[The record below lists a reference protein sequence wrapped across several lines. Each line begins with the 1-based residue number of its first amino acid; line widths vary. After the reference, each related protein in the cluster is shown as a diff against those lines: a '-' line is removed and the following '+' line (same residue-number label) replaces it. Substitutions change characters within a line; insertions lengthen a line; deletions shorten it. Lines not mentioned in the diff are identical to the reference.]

1 VTSLAGFVIGGAPSS
16 VSGKACDAGYLGA
29 AIAAFTGAAPAAS
42 DSCGTSLTMSV
53 QVTLPDSTTQA
64 SIPARFPKGTSTVVW
79 SAADAAGNTA
89 SETRTVQVDDR
100 QVLTIAAALDGVAA
114 GNSTRGVNMTYSG
127 GPTGGQAAIVP
138 MVNNAGL
145 ASGSVD
151 VDIAPAIIGSPA
163 CASLKD
169 LAHSLRKTAAGFGTS
184 GTKWTVDFGTLQQGD
199 SNDDDLV
206 DILDF
211 GHYVGDFSGAVAPAA
226 RSNFDGDT
234 DVDTADFTFISGNFF
249 QLGAACSNATHNTPR
264 GSVTVKDLRRMG
276 MGELAAADINRDGRV
291 DQADIVA
298 FLRGARA
305 GEATRDA
312 GAARGSAE

>member
-1 VTSLAGFVIGGAPSS
+1 
-16 VSGKACDAGYLGA
+16 
-29 AIAAFTGAAPAAS
+29 
-42 DSCGTSLTMSV
+42 
-53 QVTLPDSTTQA
+53 
-64 SIPARFPKGTSTVVW
+64 
-79 SAADAAGNTA
+79 
-89 SETRTVQVDDR
+89 VQVDDR

-127 GPTGGQAAIVP
+127 GPSGGQAAIVP